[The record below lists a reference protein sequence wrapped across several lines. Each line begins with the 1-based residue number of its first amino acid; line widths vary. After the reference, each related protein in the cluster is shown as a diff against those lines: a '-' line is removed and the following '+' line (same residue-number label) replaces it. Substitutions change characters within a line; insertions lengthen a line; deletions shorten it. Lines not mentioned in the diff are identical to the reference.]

1 MKKREEKQQQAPVE
15 SFTILNAIKSVQAI
29 GVAVRREL
37 LDIPIEERA
46 MVAKLISMALITEGT
61 CLSKYIGRLIMES
74 KATWTT
80 KEQDEQI
87 KWAIQRAFTDSPDS

>member
-15 SFTILNAIKSVQAI
+15 SITILNAIKTVQAI

-46 MVAKLISMALITEGT
+46 MVARIISMALIG
-61 CLSKYIGRLIMES
+61 SSANFRV
-74 KATWTT
+74 
-80 KEQDEQI
+80 
-87 KWAIQRAFTDSPDS
+87 